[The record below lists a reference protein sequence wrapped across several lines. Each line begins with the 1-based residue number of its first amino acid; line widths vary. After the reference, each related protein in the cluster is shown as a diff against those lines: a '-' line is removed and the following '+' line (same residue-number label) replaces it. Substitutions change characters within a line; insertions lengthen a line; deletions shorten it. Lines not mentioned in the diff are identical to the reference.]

1 MCDHREPVAWPGPG
15 VGARTRETGHRLT
28 GTGNRPQTAEQLA
41 EAIAALAG
49 LDPAERAR
57 AARQLIEDAK
67 AVLSGVRWDAID
79 ELLTTR
85 TYQQAADEVG
95 VSVAAINAAITKRRA
110 ALAAA
115 APGGGAGARVASRR
129 GRRKRSLAAT

>member
-1 MCDHREPVAWPGPG
+1 MSQLPGPAPAS
-15 VGARTRETGHRLT
+15 ARAPRETGHRLT

-67 AVLSGVRWDAID
+67 AVLSGVRRDAID
-79 ELLTTR
+79 ELLTAR
-85 TYQQAADEVG
+85 TYQQAADELG
-95 VSVAAINAAITKRRA
+95 VSPAAINAAITKRRA

-115 APGGGAGARVASRR
+115 APGGAGAHAASRR
-129 GRRKRSLAAT
+129 GRRKGSPAAT